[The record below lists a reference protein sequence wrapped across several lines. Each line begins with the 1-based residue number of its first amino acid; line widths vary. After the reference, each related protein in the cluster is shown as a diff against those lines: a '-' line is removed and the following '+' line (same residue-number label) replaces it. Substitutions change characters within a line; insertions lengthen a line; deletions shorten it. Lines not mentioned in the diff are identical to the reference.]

1 MKQPGKLVIAVTVAG
16 CLLAG
21 CGEESPQQLP
31 TEGMQKAAGV
41 DDHVEGGPA
50 AGFAAD
56 SATAGLTVT
65 NVTFCSS
72 EPRGYGNYEVQ
83 PGARYRAGQTAW
95 IYLDVANVEART
107 GEDGQIENS
116 LRQSIK
122 LRDPWGRLLMQN
134 VVVDEVRPVDKY
146 PDRLFLQNQIL
157 IPSGAPPGKY
167 RVELLVE
174 DRFAGATTQ
183 AGGSFTVTP

>member
-1 MKQPGKLVIAVTVAG
+1 MKQPGELVIAVTVAG

-21 CGEESPQQLP
+21 CGEESPQKVS
-31 TEGMQKAAGV
+31 TEGMQQAAGG
-41 DDHVEGGPA
+41 DEQVEGGPA
-50 AGFAAD
+50 AAFAAG

-72 EPRGYGNYEVQ
+72 EPRGYGNYQEQ
-83 PGARYRAGQTAW
+83 PGATYRAGQTAW
-95 IYLDVANVEART
+95 IYLDVANIEART
-107 GEDGQIENS
+107 GQDGQIENS

-134 VVVDEVRPVDKY
+134 VVVDEVRPIDKY

-157 IPSGAPPGKY
+157 IPSGAPAGEY

-174 DRFAGATTQ
+174 DRFAGAKTQ
-183 AGGSFTVTP
+183 ASGRFTVTP